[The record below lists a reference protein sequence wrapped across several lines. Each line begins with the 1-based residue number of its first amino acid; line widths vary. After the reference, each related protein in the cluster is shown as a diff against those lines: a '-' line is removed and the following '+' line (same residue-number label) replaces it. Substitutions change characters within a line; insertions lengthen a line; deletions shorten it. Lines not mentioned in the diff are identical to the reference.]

1 MKIISSF
8 NIINSVKGTKTNP
21 DEKSHVQAVATKP
34 KPKPKK
40 PSLYRVL
47 MLNDDYTTM
56 EFVIYVLEQVFGKSL
71 EDATRIMLNIHQ
83 TGIGVCGVFT
93 FEIAETKV
101 YRVLDL
107 ARQNEHP
114 LQCVMEKDS

>member
-1 MKIISSF
+1 ME
-8 NIINSVKGTKTNP
+8 IINNNAAGGNP
-21 DEKSHVQAVATKP
+21 NEKSHGHTVATKP

-107 ARQNEHP
+107 ARQHEHP

>member
-1 MKIISSF
+1 ME
-8 NIINSVKGTKTNP
+8 IINNNAAGGNP
-21 DEKSHVQAVATKP
+21 NEKSEGHTVATKP

-83 TGIGVCGVFT
+83 TGIGICGVFT

-107 ARQNEHP
+107 ARQHEHP

>member
-1 MKIISSF
+1 MSF
-8 NIINSVKGTKTNP
+8 QSDFIVGNNNSQGGGP
-21 DEKSHVQAVATKP
+21 GEKSRVDVVAAKP

-56 EFVIYVLEQVFGKSL
+56 EFVIFVLEHVFGKSM

-107 ARQNEHP
+107 ARQHEHP